1 MSMVSYQR
9 MIQLLPPLILLALL
23 KPLPAIASTSYIQ
36 LGPAAPHISPL
47 LGVGFATV
55 AAISATIAIVMRKI
69 FKERLFYNFVVWM
82 HPLEFIKRIL
92 FVRTDLSEFCSC
104 NYCSLTD

>member
-23 KPLPAIASTSYIQ
+23 KPLPAIAFTSHIH
-36 LGPAAPHISPL
+36 LGPAAPHISSL
-47 LGVGFATV
+47 FGVGLASV

-92 FVRTDLSEFCSC
+92 FLRTDLSEFCTG